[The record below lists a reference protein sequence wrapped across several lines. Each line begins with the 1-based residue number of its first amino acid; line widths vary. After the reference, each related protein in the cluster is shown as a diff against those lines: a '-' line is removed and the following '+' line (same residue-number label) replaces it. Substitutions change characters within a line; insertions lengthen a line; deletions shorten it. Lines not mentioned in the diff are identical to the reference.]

1 MATDITRQAGKG
13 LQKQLLISS
22 AVYDRGY
29 EHIFGK
35 RRKRKGKPA
44 TEAQLLV
51 RNITLNF

>member
-29 EHIFGK
+29 ERIFGK
-35 RRKRKGKPA
+35 RRKSKNSAFALLAPILEKFRK
-44 TEAQLLV
+44 
-51 RNITLNF
+51 